1 MIFDLPQLNSAFFGA
16 FSDEMQKI
24 AANRQSDPL
33 RVPGTANGTPRG
45 LATPLR
51 AGGGNLAKFQTA
63 GPGKAMVTGTSTS
76 AHNPGSLVSS
86 GTTTQVGTPPPP
98 PVM

>member
-33 RVPGTANGTPRG
+33 RVPGTANGTPKG
-45 LATPLR
+45 LAKPLR

-63 GPGKAMVTGTSTS
+63 GPGKALVTGTSPS
-76 AHNPGSLVSS
+76 ASNPGSLITT
-86 GTTTQVGTPPPP
+86 GTTSQVGMPSPPS
-98 PVM
+98 VK